1 MKKSTRSNSQLDAEI
16 NEFQETIIDEDIE
29 ESYSDE
35 TAEQQEE
42 PKKKKRRLLGG
53 KAKSPLSETS
63 KKKKRKRTEMI
74 GFLGTLLLM
83 FFVLLIYSISYLLA
97 PAYVLEA
104 NVEVVKGGYALSYP
118 LCESHVNKLG
128 EVDIGDVFYINV
140 NTGRKGPMSRE
151 SIEVKVVSI
160 DNNGKV
166 QLEFT
171 ANEIPYFISTKDMKA
186 IIQTSGEKQMYSS
199 IKIKGKIVVDRFSIL
214 KISTEQE
221 YRDE

>member
-1 MKKSTRSNSQLDAEI
+1 MKKSIQSNSQLDAET
-16 NEFQETIIDEDIE
+16 NEYEEITVDEEYIE

-35 TAEQQEE
+35 SSEQNKKS
-42 PKKKKRRLLGG
+42 KKKERRLLGG
-53 KAKSPLSETS
+53 KTKSLLSEAA

-83 FFVLLIYSISYLLA
+83 FFVLLIYSVSYLLA

-128 EVDIGDVFYINV
+128 DVDVGDVFYINV
-140 NTGRKGPMSRE
+140 ITGRKGPMSRE

-160 DNNGKV
+160 DEDGKV
-166 QLEFT
+166 QLEFA

-186 IIQTSGEKQMYSS
+186 IIQTNGDKQMYSS
-199 IKIKGKIVVDRFSIL
+199 IKIKGKIVINRFSIL
-214 KISTEQE
+214 KISTE
-221 YRDE
+221 